1 MLGCSF
7 YDAAELLTV
16 YFKVSEGYLA
26 ERMPKNLPAYHSLID
41 NIKNS

>member
-7 YDAAELLTV
+7 YGAAELLRV
-16 YFKVSEGYLA
+16 YFKIYEGYFA